1 MNEIKSCKQE
11 KSLQSS
17 MGTAQGAERK

>member
-1 MNEIKSCKQE
+1 MRRFAI

-17 MGTAQGAERK
+17 MP